1 MMHTKSLTCLL
12 WAGLFAVLSV
22 ACGRPAE
29 APQAQQPSPA
39 TQAESGPSA
48 LEDVLGSGVLRVG
61 VEAEDYTPY
70 HFHKEDGTLDG
81 FEVALVQKLA
91 EAWGVSVEFVHTPWD
106 KIITE
111 LLNGKYHVIVSTLS
125 NTPDRAKLVDFSDPY
140 HTEKVSLLL
149 SRSVADKIESYK
161 DLDSSEYVV
170 TFRINTL
177 YATTATQYFPKAQ
190 KKPFQQEDDAVQEVV
205 AGKAAAYVGDTL
217 FVKAL
222 TEEYP
227 DTTAALDTPL
237 TASQICM
244 AARKG
249 SPDFLER
256 LNAFLNTIKND
267 NPEGTGKSTY
277 DLLLEQYGL

>member
-12 WAGLFAVLSV
+12 WIGLFAVLSA

-29 APQAQQPSPA
+29 APQAPPESQPKVEA
-39 TQAESGPSA
+39 KDSA
-48 LEDVLGSGVLRVG
+48 LEEVLGSGVLRVG
-61 VEAEDYTPY
+61 IEAEDYTPY
-70 HFHKEDGTLDG
+70 HVHKEDGTLDG
-81 FEVALVQKLA
+81 FEIALVQKLA
-91 EAWGVSVEFVHTPWD
+91 EAWGVSVEFVPTPWD
-106 KIITE
+106 VLITE
-111 LLNGKYHVIVSTLS
+111 LLNGKYHLIASTLS

-149 SRSVADKIESYK
+149 SKSVADKVKSYK

-177 YATTATQYFPKAQ
+177 NATTATQYFPKAQ
-190 KKPFQQEDDAVQEVV
+190 KRPFQQEDDAVQEVV
-205 AGKAAAYVGDTL
+205 AGKAAAYVGDTQ
-217 FVKAL
+217 FVKARS
-222 TEEYP
+222 EKHK
-227 DTTAALDTPL
+227 DTTAALDAPL
-237 TASQICM
+237 TMSQICM

-249 SPDFLER
+249 NPDFLER

-267 NPEGTGKSTY
+267 NPDGSGKSTY